1 MYEAAVPCAAHTT
14 LMHCAAAAV
23 LLLCGEIEAAWAAE
37 DGGLGLDAGIGGGV
51 FGVYGGED
59 GEEGRVCGEVLGCGR
74 EGGAGADCEFLGG
87 WFGGDEGE
95 EGGRGVYWVLVDVLV
110 VVSWC

>member
-1 MYEAAVPCAAHTT
+1 M
-14 LMHCAAAAV
+14 
-23 LLLCGEIEAAWAAE
+23 
-37 DGGLGLDAGIGGGV
+37 